1 MDHRLDHRPRRLAP
15 DLRRHRGQLDAGVL
29 EGLLQA
35 LDLPGPGFDLG
46 LPVAGDVA
54 EFPDL
59 CRRHEAR
66 TDHAVSRDVG
76 EPLGVRE
83 IALASRHVLYVLRVA
98 EPQLVEQPFEAVVV
112 GSDQGAVSAFQPVR
126 FPGPPSEPDVRL
138 SPHPALHV
146 SVPAGYAAS

>member
-1 MDHRLDHRPRRLAP
+1 
-15 DLRRHRGQLDAGVL
+15 
-29 EGLLQA
+29 
-35 LDLPGPGFDLG
+35 LG
-46 LPVAGDVA
+46 LSVAGDVA

-59 CRRHEAR
+59 RRGHEAR